1 MSLIINYQDVNV
13 KINNSLVYATSASVS
28 FEAQINTIRALGA
41 RNAFDDVFSGP
52 VQGTLNIDY
61 IVTNSN
67 DPGKTIFEN
76 IINGNY
82 TPTLIEIG
90 GRNFNGYLTNHS
102 LNAEPNS
109 VIDGSLEFNVYD
121 QLTNNGLISSSENTS
136 STVNLVGHG
145 AGSNIGIN
153 DVINFDYVASVE
165 WETFYKLSASTPVGV
180 KYQNAS
186 QRLTLNGP
194 NLGRQVTQCKNTNLT
209 TISIKSICG
218 NSLFD
223 ITIPDPLVESSESN
237 IQAGGF
243 VEGSFVLI
251 KNY

>member
-13 KINNSLVYATSASVS
+13 KINSNIIYATSASFS
-28 FEAQINTIRALGA
+28 FEAPIETLRALGS
-41 RNAFDDVFSGP
+41 RNAINDVFSGP

-61 IVTNSN
+61 VVTSNN

-76 IINGNY
+76 IINGDY
-82 TPTLIEIG
+82 TATNVEIG
-90 GRNFNGYLTNHS
+90 GRSFNAFLISHS

-109 VIDGSLEFNVYD
+109 IIEGSLEFNVYNILNYD
-121 QLTNNGLISSSENTS
+121 GMIASFSNNAT
-136 STVNLVGHG
+136 TTNLVGHG

-153 DVINFDYVASVE
+153 DVINFDYNASIE
-165 WETFYKLSASTPVGV
+165 WEPFYKLSAPTPEGV
-180 KYQNAS
+180 KYRNAS
-186 QRLTLNGP
+186 QKLTLSGP
-194 NLGRQVTQCKNTNLT
+194 NLGRQVTQCQNSNLT

-223 ITIPDPLVESSESN
+223 ITILDPLIENSESN
-237 IQAGGF
+237 VQADGF
-243 VEGSFVLI
+243 VEGSFTLV

>member
-13 KINNSLVYATSASVS
+13 KINGSIIYATSASFS
-28 FEAQINTIRALGA
+28 FDAPIETIRALGA
-41 RNAFDDVFSGP
+41 RNAIDDVINGP
-52 VQGTLNIDY
+52 VQGSLNIDY
-61 IVTNSN
+61 ILTGNT

-82 TPTLIEIG
+82 STTSVEIG
-90 GRNFNGYLTNHS
+90 GRSFTAFLTSHS

-109 VIDGSLEFNVYD
+109 VIEGSLEFNVYNI
-121 QLTNNGLISSSENTS
+121 LNNDGMILSSPNNVT
-136 STVNLVGHG
+136 TVNLVGHG
-145 AGSNIGIN
+145 AGSNVGIN
-153 DVINFDYVASVE
+153 DVINFNYDANVE
-165 WETFYKLSASTPVGV
+165 WEPFYKLSSSTPTDV
-180 KYQNAS
+180 KYRSAS

-194 NLGRQVTQCKNTNLT
+194 NLGKQVTQCKNTNLT

-218 NSLFD
+218 TSLFD

-237 IQAGGF
+237 VQAGGF
-243 VEGSFVLI
+243 VEGSFTLI